1 MVRTSTFFTHYLTRM
16 LLKMPTAVAARL
28 YVVRLRVGSPRWHS
42 TLVHTTRIVAPRPR
56 VLNAA
61 VRRTAVRYKNRE
73 AGIMKPCA
81 VLVYH
86 SNTRQNHNLAA
97 MKSSSNKTYT
107 TLVQAAFT
115 WGGWCTV

>member
-1 MVRTSTFFTHYLTRM
+1 
-16 LLKMPTAVAARL
+16 
-28 YVVRLRVGSPRWHS
+28 
-42 TLVHTTRIVAPRPR
+42 
-56 VLNAA
+56 
-61 VRRTAVRYKNRE
+61 
-73 AGIMKPCA
+73 MKPCA

-97 MKSSSNKTYT
+97 MKSCGNKTYT